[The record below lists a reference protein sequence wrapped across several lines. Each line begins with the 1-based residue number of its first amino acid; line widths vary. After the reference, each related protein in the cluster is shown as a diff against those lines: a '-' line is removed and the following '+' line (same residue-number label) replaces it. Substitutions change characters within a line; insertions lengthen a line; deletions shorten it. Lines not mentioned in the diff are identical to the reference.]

1 MLGKLLKYDL
11 KWVGKI
17 VVIFYILAIIFSI
30 FTRILLNVEN
40 SLLFTII
47 GQISSGIMISMLI
60 SSLINGFMRSWVRF
74 VRNVYKDE
82 SYLTHTLPIG
92 KKTIYLSKVLTAII
106 CAFTTVIIVTLCIF
120 ISYYSQDNIK
130 SLQGFLELAANNYD
144 TTIINLLF
152 VVSFV
157 VFLEIVFIIL
167 IGYVGIII
175 GYKSNNNKTAKS
187 VITGFVLYICT
198 SLLTLVIVYFIGLF
212 NTDVMNVINTTNIV
226 KIDAIKSIMTVG
238 IIIYL
243 IYDIIYYIIGK
254 KLLEKGVNVD

>member
-106 CAFTTVIIVTLCIF
+106 CAFTTVIIATLCIF

-167 IGYVGIII
+167 VGYVGIII
-175 GYKSNNNKTAKS
+175 GYSQI
-187 VITGFVLYICT
+187 ITKLQKVL
-198 SLLTLVIVYFIGLF
+198 
-212 NTDVMNVINTTNIV
+212 
-226 KIDAIKSIMTVG
+226 
-238 IIIYL
+238 
-243 IYDIIYYIIGK
+243 
-254 KLLEKGVNVD
+254 

>member
-106 CAFTTVIIVTLCIF
+106 CAFTTVIIATLCIF

>member
-106 CAFTTVIIVTLCIF
+106 CAFTTVIIATLCIF

-167 IGYVGIII
+167 VGYVGIII

-187 VITGFVLYICT
+187 VITGFVIYICT